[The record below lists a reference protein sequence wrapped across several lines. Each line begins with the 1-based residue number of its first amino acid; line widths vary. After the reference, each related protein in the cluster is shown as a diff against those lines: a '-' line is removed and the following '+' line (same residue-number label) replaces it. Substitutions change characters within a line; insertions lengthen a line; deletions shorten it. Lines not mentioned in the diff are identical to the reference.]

1 MEIVKEP
8 IAFDPNKKYTWQ
20 AGDQFTINGQEL
32 GLVLNAIRGVLS
44 TEDAQR
50 ILLAAEA
57 DKAVQ
62 AIMARN
68 VENGIIKEAEN
79 N

>member
-20 AGDQFTINGQEL
+20 AGDQFTISGQEL
-32 GLVLNAIRGVLS
+32 GLILNSIRGFLA
-44 TEDAQR
+44 TEEAQK

-62 AIMARN
+62 SIMARN
-68 VENGIIKEAEN
+68 VEAGIIKEVEN